1 MLLVGGHAES
11 RTRRGSG
18 DRAERRELRF
28 RGDLGVAKASRVS
41 ELPFSGAAL
50 YSNGEALGVKLEPW
64 RVENAERVLP
74 SEARDQGWA
83 CRSEARSRRYR
94 RR

>member
-1 MLLVGGHAES
+1 MLLVRGHAES

-50 YSNGEALGVKLEPW
+50 YSNGDPISVY
-64 RVENAERVLP
+64 RRFRVL
-74 SEARDQGWA
+74 EF
-83 CRSEARSRRYR
+83 
-94 RR
+94 

>member
-1 MLLVGGHAES
+1 MLLVRGHAES

-50 YSNGEALGVKLEPW
+50 YSNDEALGVKLDPW